1 MLSRGV
7 SEKVFRAGQSG
18 GEVLWR
24 KRSKARAAVVTDGL
38 MCVPSVDCDLRL
50 LGPSTAQHMGWRWC
64 AGAQEM
70 FVDEKMNE
78 GICACTYVQVSGL
91 KRKTKRGK

>member
-24 KRSKARAAVVTDGL
+24 KRSKARVAVVTDGL
-38 MCVPSVDCDLRL
+38 MCVPSAENFRLYPEYFEGCIEETLNSTLSLRKL
-50 LGPSTAQHMGWRWC
+50 LIFSLSR
-64 AGAQEM
+64 
-70 FVDEKMNE
+70 
-78 GICACTYVQVSGL
+78 
-91 KRKTKRGK
+91 